1 MAHGV
6 PAARHCVPPHP
17 DRHAVRHGAA
27 AAGVTFLHPLALVG
41 LAAAAIPALLH
52 LLERRVPPEAEFPPL
67 RYLSEAERQ
76 NARRL
81 KLRHLLLLLLRTT
94 LIVLLVLAAA
104 RPLFPTRASGG
115 SLHEPTAPAV
125 ILGNSPSSGLVVDGR
140 PVLERLKAMARG
152 SLARATASDHLWL
165 VLADGVARAG
175 TREALLATVDS
186 VGVSARRL
194 DLTAAVGA
202 ATRLVDA
209 EPLPA
214 REVHVV
220 SDLQRTALG
229 SGRAAVPRGVR
240 VLALAPPSQAGP
252 NRGVGTVRMTDGAA
266 AVGIVGTPG
275 AGREG
280 GAAPVTLRIRGRE
293 VGRALATPGSTVSIS
308 LPSLGPGWWVG
319 EVVLDADELRA
330 DDRRLL
336 VWRVAPPARVAA
348 PPSAGGGP
356 FVAAALAVL
365 EEGKRVRAGG
375 EGGSDVAIGDRP
387 QAGTRV
393 SVVVPPAEPALI
405 GQVNRAPAARG
416 GRWRFAE
423 AGTPGVIAGAAV
435 SGISGGQ
442 VTRGDRVETGAGNG
456 GRAMSND
463 TTVLAT
469 LNGEPWL
476 VRDGNVLLLG
486 SRLDTAWTALP
497 ATPAFVPFVDAL
509 VNRLVRG
516 EAPVSEVE
524 GDPRVEFRTRGAD
537 TIGATVYGL
546 DPRES
551 DLTPAPPALVRDVLG
566 AEVLDTTA
574 FAAARFAGAGRH
586 DASGLLLVLAL
597 VFALVELGVATRTR

>member
-1 MAHGV
+1 M
-6 PAARHCVPPHP
+6 
-17 DRHAVRHGAA
+17 
-27 AAGVTFLHPLALVG
+27 TFLHPLALVG

-81 KLRHLLLLLLRTT
+81 KLRHLLLLLLRTA

-115 SLHEPTAPAV
+115 SLHEPTALAV
-125 ILGNSPSSGLVVDGR
+125 ILDNSPSSGLVVDGR
-140 PVLERLKAMARG
+140 PVLERLKAMA
-152 SLARATASDHLWL
+152 ASDRLWL

-240 VLALAPPSQAGP
+240 VLALAPPSQAAP
-252 NRGVGTVRMTDGAA
+252 NRGVGTVRVTDGAA

-293 VGRALATPGSTVSIS
+293 VGRALATTGSTVSIS

-405 GQVNRAPAARG
+405 GQVNRALAARG

-423 AGTPGVIAGAAV
+423 AGTPGVIAGPAV
-435 SGISGGQ
+435 PGISGVQ
-442 VTRGDRVETGAGNG
+442 VTRRYRIETVTGDAGRG
-456 GRAMSND
+456 MSND
-463 TTVLAT
+463 TTVLAA

-486 SRLDTAWTALP
+486 SPLDTAWTALP

-509 VNRLVRG
+509 VNRLARG

-551 DLTPAPPALVRDVLG
+551 DLTPAPPALVGDVLG
-566 AEVLDTTA
+566 AEVLDATA

-586 DASGLLLVLAL
+586 DASGSLLVLAL